1 MTGGAR
7 PRRGGTALLL
17 DLDLAD
23 DPDTELVDA
32 GCGLMAQVPGPF
44 LGGFYDTPY
53 SSSLSDSKRF
63 WGLI

>member
-23 DPDTELVDA
+23 DPDAELVDA
-32 GCGLMAQVPGPF
+32 GCGLMAQVPGPS
-44 LGGFYDTPY
+44 LGV
-53 SSSLSDSKRF
+53 
-63 WGLI
+63 